1 MLWWFASFLGYIVG
15 GLGDVL
21 EAFADVF
28 FLPTFV
34 GFADAFT
41 LTATFLKLFVFLFFP
56 VVDKLFEDE
65 PGVTDDYLLLPET

>member
-1 MLWWFASFLGYIVG
+1 MVCFFFVLQIG

-28 FLPTFV
+28 FLPTVV
-34 GFADAFT
+34 GFADEFT
-41 LTATFLKLFVFLFFP
+41 LTATFLTAFVFLFFP

-65 PGVTDDYLLLPET
+65 SGVTDDDLLIPET